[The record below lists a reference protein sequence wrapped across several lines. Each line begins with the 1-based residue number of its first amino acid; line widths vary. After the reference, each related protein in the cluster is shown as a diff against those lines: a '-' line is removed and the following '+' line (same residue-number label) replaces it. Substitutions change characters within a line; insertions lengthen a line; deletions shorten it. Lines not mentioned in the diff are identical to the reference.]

1 MRKQHGLAPF
11 PPSWQLYACSVPF
24 ARPMTDTLSFAPLS
38 SPFAIILARTLFIFS
53 AIFSHTRGTPR
64 KMVGLTAWK
73 RSLMEATFRS

>member
-1 MRKQHGLAPF
+1 MLTFMSALLANNF
-11 PPSWQLYACSVPF
+11 
-24 ARPMTDTLSFAPLS
+24 SFAPLS
-38 SPFAIILARTLFIFS
+38 SPLSIILALMAIIFS